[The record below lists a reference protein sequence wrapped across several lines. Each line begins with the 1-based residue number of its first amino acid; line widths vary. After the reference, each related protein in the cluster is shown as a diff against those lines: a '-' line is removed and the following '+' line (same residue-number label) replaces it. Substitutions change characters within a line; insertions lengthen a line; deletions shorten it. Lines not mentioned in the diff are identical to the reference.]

1 MKLDLTRVSR
11 ERNVRAVVQVIAHR
25 GAPRL
30 ARENTL
36 ASFRAAAGTGAQ
48 GIELDVRRTA
58 DGELIVH
65 HDPVLEGGRPIVE
78 CRRADLPAHVPS
90 LTEALDACRGKIV
103 DIEIKNLPG
112 EPDFDPQDRVAGE
125 VVALLGERTE
135 SPAAW
140 LISSFRRETIDRCR
154 AADPRIATGWL
165 TVGVVRDEDIAWAV
179 GAGHGALH
187 PWDPMVDGDVIERC
201 HAAGLHVNTWTCND
215 PERARQLTSW
225 GIDGICTDVP
235 DVLVDALGV

>member
-30 ARENTL
+30 ARENTVE
-36 ASFRAAAGTGAQ
+36 SFRAAVGTGAR

-58 DGELIVH
+58 DGELVVH
-65 HDPVLEGGRPIVE
+65 HDPVLGRAADRSSNAGGRTS
-78 CRRADLPAHVPS
+78 RRTFRRS
-90 LTEALDACRGKIV
+90 TEALDACRGKIV

-112 EPDFDPQDRVAGE
+112 EPDFDPQDRVAGD

-154 AADPRIATGWL
+154 AVDPRHRH
-165 TVGVVRDEDIAWAV
+165 GVADGRR
-179 GAGHGALH
+179 GA
-187 PWDPMVDGDVIERC
+187 
-201 HAAGLHVNTWTCND
+201 
-215 PERARQLTSW
+215 
-225 GIDGICTDVP
+225 
-235 DVLVDALGV
+235 

>member
-36 ASFRAAAGTGAQ
+36 ASFRAAAGMRAQ

-78 CRRADLPAHVPS
+78 CRRAEGQDDRLP
-90 LTEALDACRGKIV
+90 T
-103 DIEIKNLPG
+103 
-112 EPDFDPQDRVAGE
+112 
-125 VVALLGERTE
+125 
-135 SPAAW
+135 SP
-140 LISSFRRETIDRCR
+140 LS
-154 AADPRIATGWL
+154 
-165 TVGVVRDEDIAWAV
+165 
-179 GAGHGALH
+179 
-187 PWDPMVDGDVIERC
+187 
-201 HAAGLHVNTWTCND
+201 
-215 PERARQLTSW
+215 
-225 GIDGICTDVP
+225 
-235 DVLVDALGV
+235 